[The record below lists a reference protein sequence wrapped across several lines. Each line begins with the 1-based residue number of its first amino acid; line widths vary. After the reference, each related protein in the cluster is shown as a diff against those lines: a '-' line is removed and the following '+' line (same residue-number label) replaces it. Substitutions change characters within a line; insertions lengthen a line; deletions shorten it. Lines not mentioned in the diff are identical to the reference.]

1 MKKITKFTRFDKWF
15 KIKIIDLP
23 QSLIEK
29 IIRLKKVK
37 INKKKT
43 KTSYRLQIGD
53 KIEVFDISKFKENN
67 KKNI

>member
-1 MKKITKFTRFDKWF
+1 MHKSYIVEKDYNNSRFDKWF
-15 KIKIIDLP
+15 KTNIIDLP
-23 QSLIEK
+23 QSLIQK

-53 KIEVFDISKFKENN
+53 KIEVFNISKF
-67 KKNI
+67 